1 MAIPLPAAQTAD
13 SHTPRSHFPFSESTE
28 ELPVLL
34 RGAGHDRGRA
44 SVKGPPKERCPG
56 YALPHTNPTPV
67 GPLSPAPVLALRPQP
82 GPLICLPI
90 ILDPLAFSTS
100 AGLGAC
106 LMR

>member
-1 MAIPLPAAQTAD
+1 M
-13 SHTPRSHFPFSESTE
+13 
-28 ELPVLL
+28 
-34 RGAGHDRGRA
+34 
-44 SVKGPPKERCPG
+44 
-56 YALPHTNPTPV
+56 PHTDPTPV

>member
-34 RGAGHDRGRA
+34 RGAGHDGGRA

-56 YALPHTNPTPV
+56 YALPHTHPPCPTRIPRRWDPSAL
-67 GPLSPAPVLALRPQP
+67 PLCWP
-82 GPLICLPI
+82 
-90 ILDPLAFSTS
+90 
-100 AGLGAC
+100 
-106 LMR
+106 